1 MDRRSSLHCDKAV
14 AAAVADAA
22 APVVGSA
29 IFRAPIMW
37 STDRHWPLLK
47 SQATLREDLVIQ
59 RRRSIC
65 NHKHGRLLV
74 YSRVVVVVVA
84 VAAVL
89 ASSQICQRRS
99 VSHRQRHITSVL
111 TLGGCS
117 SVVAAVV
124 AVPVTPER
132 RPKRCVIRCSMP
144 VAYTKRKRFRAQPAG
159 DRNCHRE
166 LLSSM
171 ENYRE

>member
-1 MDRRSSLHCDKAV
+1 MAERRLHWQTLPRTVDRRSSLHCDKAV

-47 SQATLREDLVIQ
+47 SQATLREDLQ
-59 RRRSIC
+59 SIC

-89 ASSQICQRRS
+89 ASSRICQRRS

-124 AVPVTPER
+124 AFHVTRQNEPKSEETVR
-132 RPKRCVIRCSMP
+132 RK
-144 VAYTKRKRFRAQPAG
+144 
-159 DRNCHRE
+159 
-166 LLSSM
+166 
-171 ENYRE
+171 